1 MSSPIVTRRGAQ
13 QAKIQTRAM
22 VKSKLAPTS
31 SSSSSASASS
41 TSSTAALAPASS
53 IASST
58 ASSSSSATSSMN
70 ANSGMRKPSPSLL
83 EAKRRARNMLKSQT
97 SNVAMQ
103 ETVTDIFQNA
113 VNAKNMERGPTALI
127 YDESMAQHRCLW
139 DDQHQERPER
149 FTRTLERCKELKL
162 IERCLPLPSR
172 LATKAEILK
181 LHSAAHYECLEQTS
195 GVQDEAAMEELCSH
209 YDAIYIHPSTFK
221 LSLLASGST
230 LELVDQLLA
239 GKAQNGMAII
249 RPPGHHA
256 MKAEFNGYCYFNNV
270 ALAAQHALD
279 HHQLQRILIIDYDVH
294 HGQGTQRFFYNDARV
309 LYFSIHRYEH
319 GSFWPNLP
327 ESDYHAIGAG
337 PGTGYNFNVPLNAKG
352 MGNGDYMAIF
362 QQLLLPVAVE
372 YQPELIIVSAGYDA
386 ALGCP
391 EGEMEVTPACYP
403 HLLNPLL
410 RLANARVAVVLEGGY
425 CVDSLSEGAALTLR
439 ALLGDPCPPLVE
451 PLQLP
456 SAELREALL
465 NCIFVHRPYWRC
477 LQLQQTYTADE
488 LAQCTDVAAQ
498 QQLHRVKR
506 IWLGGP
512 LPQGPQRYP
521 TRGTSAQLSPE
532 VVASN
537 AARLQMLRRDTQL
550 SVPAT
555 RVCYAYDMQMLQH
568 FNLHDTSHPEQPM
581 RIRQIHQMHQDY
593 QLLARMHPLKARAA
607 TTDEVCLAHTRAH
620 VNSVRRLQG
629 RNEEELQQLGAG
641 YNSVYLHPRT
651 YECASL
657 ASGAVLQAV
666 DTILRGES
674 RSGICNVRPPGH
686 HAEPDQPHGFCIF
699 NNVAIAAQ
707 YAIREYQLERILIVD
722 WDVHHGNGTQHIF
735 ESNPK
740 VLYISVHRYE
750 HGAFFPKGPDGNY
763 DVVGKNAGRGFNVN
777 IPWNKK
783 GMGDLEYALAF
794 QQLIMPIAYEFN
806 PQLVLVSAGFD
817 AAIGDPLGGC
827 KVTPEGYGLFTHWL
841 SALAG
846 GRVLVCLEG
855 GYNVNSIAY
864 AMTMCTKTLLGDP
877 VPTPQFGTTTQRPP
891 TVAFQSCMETLQQC
905 VEVQRKHWKSLVF
918 GCKLPQSALGEN
930 NNEDFLAATMQQLD
944 ISNDDAT
951 ATDGAIGIEHASGQ
965 ERPSGSKPKVK
976 ALEQQE
982 MFAIYPLKSCPH
994 LSQLRP
1000 EEAPQ
1005 SIETSSACGG
1015 CASTVENWMCLS
1027 CKAIG
1032 CGRYINEHMEEHCRR
1047 EQHPLVLSFSDLSV
1061 WCYECSAYI
1070 DHPLLYV
1077 YQNLAHL
1084 DKFNE
1089 PMAWTHSSKRR
1100 SDGCYSTDA
1109 VQPEDAKKHQSDDS
1123 SNDEQESSDGN
1134 GNGNGHGFYIQ
1145 LERNN

>member
-31 SSSSSASASS
+31 SA
-41 TSSTAALAPASS
+41 
-53 IASST
+53 
-58 ASSSSSATSSMN
+58 SATSSSTSTSASMAATASS
-70 ANSGMRKPSPSLL
+70 ANSGNAASGFRKPNPALL

-97 SNVAMQ
+97 NGAAAVQ
-103 ETVTDIFQNA
+103 ESVTDIFQNA
-113 VNAKNMERGPTALI
+113 VNAKSMQRGPTALI
-127 YDESMAQHRCLW
+127 YDESMSQHCCLW

-149 FTRTLERCKELKL
+149 FTRTLERCKELNL
-162 IERCLPLPSR
+162 IERCMSLPSR
-172 LATKAEILK
+172 LATKDEILK
-181 LHSAAHYECLEQTS
+181 LHSVAHYECLERTS
-195 GVQDEAAMEELCSH
+195 GVQDEEAMEELCSH

-230 LELVDQLLA
+230 IELVDHLLT

-279 HHQLQRILIIDYDVH
+279 AHHLQRILIIDYDVH
-294 HGQGTQRFFYNDARV
+294 HGQGTQRFFYNDDRV

-337 PGTGYNFNVPLNAKG
+337 SGTGYNFNVPLNAKG

-362 QQLLLPVAVE
+362 QQLLLPVALE

-410 RLANARVAVVLEGGY
+410 RLANSRVAVVLEGGY
-425 CVDSLSEGAALTLR
+425 CVESLSEGAALTLR

-451 PLQLP
+451 PLPLP
-456 SAELREALL
+456 SAELRDALL

-477 LQLQQTYTADE
+477 LQLQQTYAASE
-488 LAQCTDVAAQ
+488 LLEEQQQQQPTDS

-506 IWLGGP
+506 LWLGGP
-512 LPQGPQRYP
+512 LPEGPQRYP
-521 TRGTSAQLSPE
+521 TRGTSAQLSPD
-532 VVASN
+532 VVARN
-537 AARLQMLRRDTQL
+537 AARLQMLRAETQL
-550 SVPAT
+550 SVPAA
-555 RVCYAYDMQMLQH
+555 RVCYAYDPQMLQH

-581 RIRQIHQMHQDY
+581 RIHQIHQMHHDY
-593 QLLARMHPLKARAA
+593 QLLERMHPLTARAA

-620 VNSVRRLQG
+620 LNSVRRLQG

-651 YECASL
+651 FECATL

-666 DTILRGES
+666 DSILRGES

-686 HAEPDQPHGFCIF
+686 HAEADQPHGFCIF

-707 YAIREYQLERILIVD
+707 YAIREYNLERILIVD

-783 GMGDLEYALAF
+783 GMGDVEYALAF

-855 GYNVNSIAY
+855 GYNVNSISY

-877 VPTPQFGTTTQRPP
+877 MPTPQFGIASSQRPP
-891 TVAFQSCMETLQQC
+891 TVAFQSCIETLQQC
-905 VEVQRKHWKSLVF
+905 VEVQRHHWKSLVF

-930 NNEDFLAATMQQLD
+930 NNEDFLAATLQQLN
-944 ISNDDAT
+944 ISNDDAQG
-951 ATDGAIGIEHASGQ
+951 AAGGAIDDQPDCGQ

-994 LSQLRP
+994 LRQLRP

-1005 SIETSSACGG
+1005 SIKTSSSCGV
-1015 CASTVENWMCLS
+1015 CASTVENWLCLT
-1027 CKAIG
+1027 CEAIG

-1047 EQHPLVLSFSDLSV
+1047 EKHPLVLSFSDLSV

-1084 DKFNE
+1084 DKFHE
-1089 PMAWTHSSKRR
+1089 PMAWTHSCTKRT
-1100 SDGCYSTDA
+1100 DGCYSTDA
-1109 VQPEDAKKHQSDDS
+1109 DPQDKD
-1123 SNDEQESSDGN
+1123 NDNCN
-1134 GNGNGHGFYIQ
+1134 GNDSAFYIQ